1 MKKFNEEQS
10 LSREKVFGDART
22 IVRVK
27 DSTLGGKLQGEG
39 LKLRPS
45 RRRKNL
51 MRMEAARTSMDAPG
65 LMVDR
70 QAICKLHLAF
80 ILALC

>member
-39 LKLRPS
+39 LKLRPDGWKTRTARIV
-45 RRRKNL
+45 RRHAAPAPQPAPEQRGEEPGEDGEI
-51 MRMEAARTSMDAPG
+51 EA
-65 LMVDR
+65 VD
-70 QAICKLHLAF
+70 
-80 ILALC
+80 